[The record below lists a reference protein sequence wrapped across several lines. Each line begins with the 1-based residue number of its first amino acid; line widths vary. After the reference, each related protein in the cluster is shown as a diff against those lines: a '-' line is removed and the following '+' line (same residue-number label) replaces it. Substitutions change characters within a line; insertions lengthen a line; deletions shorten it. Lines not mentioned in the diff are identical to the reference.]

1 MKERVQCT
9 FLFYSLELCQGQQQ
23 HGYGAFPSANFTQ
36 EMHFTRLEDDYKYQK
51 LRKIVKK
58 HQR

>member
-23 HGYGAFPSANFTQ
+23 YGGGLGGEQ
-36 EMHFTRLEDDYKYQK
+36 GVERKY
-51 LRKIVKK
+51 
-58 HQR
+58 HQG